1 MPSNACRPASW
12 QILRMCLAIML
23 PPFQATFSAHSKIT
37 TNVWPMFMVFAAA
50 MLSVIPATG
59 TVEVVAR
66 RRLVVA
72 DVFEQVLFQA
82 VGHVDPCWFPDL

>member
-1 MPSNACRPASW
+1 
-12 QILRMCLAIML
+12 
-23 PPFQATFSAHSKIT
+23 
-37 TNVWPMFMVFAAA
+37 MFMVFAAA
-50 MLSVIPATG
+50 VLSVIPATG
-59 TVEVVAR
+59 AVEVVAR